1 MSSILLTHEYKVSL
15 KLFSQQWILSIL
27 YADKIRHRSSLPITL
42 QVIFAAIPLS
52 RNQVIKGQ
60 QIIVTFST
68 KMMLFLMYLW
78 IYLNVFAE
86 IANCIYAA
94 L

>member
-1 MSSILLTHEYKVSL
+1 MSSTLLAHEYKVSL

-27 YADKIRHRSSLPITL
+27 YADKIRRRSSLPITL

-60 QIIVTFST
+60 QIIVTFSS
-68 KMMLFLMYLW
+68 KNDAIF
-78 IYLNVFAE
+78 NVSVHILERF
-86 IANCIYAA
+86 C
-94 L
+94 